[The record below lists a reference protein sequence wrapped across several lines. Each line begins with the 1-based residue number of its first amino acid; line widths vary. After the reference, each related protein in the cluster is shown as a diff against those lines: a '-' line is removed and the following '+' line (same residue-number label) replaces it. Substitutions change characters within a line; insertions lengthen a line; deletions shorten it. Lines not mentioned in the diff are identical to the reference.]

1 MDVLA
6 GEEPSSRLARS
17 LLEALAAHL
26 GMSEGRWQAEIARVA
41 YDKAQAERDF
51 VKSGFLSEA
60 GPMARLIYR
69 ELCESRSHVGLWH
82 KRYLDAIKSRRITVA
97 DAVEEYLAEL

>member
-26 GMSEGRWQAEIARVA
+26 GMSEGRWQAELVFENGR
-41 YDKAQAERDF
+41 
-51 VKSGFLSEA
+51 
-60 GPMARLIYR
+60 YR
-69 ELCESRSHVGLWH
+69 EM
-82 KRYLDAIKSRRITVA
+82 SRRHVRIPGP
-97 DAVEEYLAEL
+97 AVERGFAGEGP